1 MDFVIVGGYVYS
13 GSSMVNDL
21 LKECKGIKTFDTEFK
36 LLTSVDGII
45 DLEKAL
51 YDNPIYYKREI
62 ALERFQEFYKQL
74 DAKKGINAYTTYFC
88 DDFIILL
95 NNFLERIT
103 SREYLLG
110 TSQFSFLR
118 GKSIFKFEKKGFRL
132 ELFKKY
138 INCKKTRY
146 IKIDRED
153 FHKEVQNLLHQLF
166 DRYEAEG
173 FTRAVLDQALYPACA
188 NKLNDYFP
196 NGKMIIV
203 DRDPRDNAVSLIRS
217 GKGPGNELR
226 KNLDAEFYARWF
238 SNERKKYG
246 EINHKKVK
254 YFRYEELALN
264 YEKSKKSIFDF
275 LGIELSKHQKPGKFF
290 LPQKSAAKIGGW
302 KNYKNDTYFS
312 QNSWLDFCSKVRDI
326 IPEFCFDI

>member
-1 MDFVIVGGYVYS
+1 MDFIIVGGYVYS

-45 DLEKAL
+45 DLEKGL
-51 YDNPIYYKREI
+51 FDNPIYYKREI
-62 ALERFQEFYKQL
+62 AIERFQDFYKQL
-74 DAKKGINAYTTYFC
+74 SAKKGINAYTKYFC

-95 NNFLERIT
+95 NNFLDKIT

-110 TSQFSFLR
+110 TSQFSFCK
-118 GKSIFKFEKKGFRL
+118 GKSIFNFEKKGFSL

-138 INCKKTRY
+138 NNLKKTRFVE
-146 IKIDRED
+146 IDRED
-153 FHKEVQNLLHQLF
+153 FHKEVQILLHQFF
-166 DRYEAEG
+166 DRYESEG
-173 FTRAVLDQALYPACA
+173 VTSVVLDQGLSPAFA
-188 NKLNDYFP
+188 NKLIDYFP

-217 GKGPGNELR
+217 GKGPGCELR
-226 KNLDAEFYARWF
+226 KKLDAEFYAKWF

-246 EINHKKVK
+246 NIDNSKVK

-264 YEKSKKSIFDF
+264 YEKSRNSIFDF
-275 LGIELSKHQKPGKFF
+275 IGIDLSKHKEPGKFF
-290 LPQKSAAKIGGW
+290 SPQKSAAKIGGW
-302 KNYKNDTYFS
+302 QNYKNDTYFS
-312 QNSWLDFCSKVRDI
+312 QNSWLDFCSKVKNI